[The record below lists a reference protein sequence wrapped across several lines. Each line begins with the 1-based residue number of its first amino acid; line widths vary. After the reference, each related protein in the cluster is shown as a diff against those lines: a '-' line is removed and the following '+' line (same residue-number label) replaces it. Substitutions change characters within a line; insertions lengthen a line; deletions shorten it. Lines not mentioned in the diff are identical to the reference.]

1 MSPSLVCIS
10 SPRGNVEER
19 KLGAHD
25 PGQVLAAS
33 VRVVSSTVVDGRRKV
48 VLTRQFQ
55 GKTTD
60 HYTFST
66 SNAMVPVL
74 VASGTGPVFSYHG
87 PKQR

>member
-1 MSPSLVCIS
+1 M
-10 SPRGNVEER
+10 EER

-25 PGQVLAAS
+25 PGQVLATS
-33 VRVVSSTVVDGRRKV
+33 VRVVSSTVVDGQRQV
-48 VLTRQFQ
+48 VVTREFQ

-66 SNAMVPVL
+66 SNSMVPVL
-74 VASGTGPVFSYHG
+74 VAGGTGPVYSYHG